1 MLIAAFTP
9 EAWTSAAAVAAV
21 TLVLLVRLRNRSRR
35 AGSESVPREA
45 APRDLGLRHAGASVA
60 STVRSAE
67 RQLVEHYEFARE
79 FEARLDVKRALL
91 EQLLHDADERIA
103 RLESLEQAA
112 KRSESAESQAQAR
125 TSRY

>member
-21 TLVLLVRLRNRSRR
+21 TLVLLVRLRRR

-45 APRDLGLRHAGASVA
+45 AQRDLGLRHAGASVA

-112 KRSESAESQAQAR
+112 KRSESAESQAQSR
-125 TSRY
+125 PSRY

>member
-21 TLVLLVRLRNRSRR
+21 TLVLLVRLRRR
-35 AGSESVPREA
+35 AGSEGVPREA
-45 APRDLGLRHAGASVA
+45 AQRDLGLRHAGASVA

-112 KRSESAESQAQAR
+112 KRSESAESQAQSR
-125 TSRY
+125 PSRY

>member
-21 TLVLLVRLRNRSRR
+21 TVVLLVRLRRR

-45 APRDLGLRHAGASVA
+45 AQRDLGLRHAGASVA

-79 FEARLDVKRALL
+79 LEAKFDVKRALL